1 MLRLTIAA
9 ALSLAAAHLAV
20 AAPAK
25 HSGDADG
32 ERFEYS
38 SELRND
44 GVIRINGVMLG
55 SLQPFRLDV
64 LRSGQVHGRF
74 GMWPVDYKV
83 SKAARDS
90 MAAQLGEK
98 GLTVADAAPPAVN

>member
-1 MLRLTIAA
+1 MLRLTTAV
-9 ALSLAAAHLAV
+9 ALSLAAANPAV
-20 AAPAK
+20 AAPVK

-44 GVIRINGVMLG
+44 GVIRINGVMLR
-55 SLQPFRLDV
+55 SLQRFRLDV

-74 GMWPVDYKV
+74 GMWPVDYQV
-83 SKAARDS
+83 SKATRDTV
-90 MAAQLGEK
+90 AAQLGEK
-98 GLTVADAAPPAVN
+98 GLTVADAARPAVN

>member
-1 MLRLTIAA
+1 MLRLTTAV
-9 ALSLAAAHLAV
+9 ALSLAAAHPAV
-20 AAPAK
+20 AAPVK

-55 SLQPFRLDV
+55 SLQRFRLDV
-64 LRSGQVHGRF
+64 LRSGHVRGRF
-74 GMWPVDYKV
+74 GIWPVDYQV
-83 SKAARDS
+83 SKATRDS
-90 MAAQLGEK
+90 VAAQLGEK
-98 GLTVADAAPPAVN
+98 GLTVADAARPAVN